1 MRLLF
6 TILILTGM
14 MTIASCDG
22 GKKGLPADVVNIP
35 NTASGEADLSAMPR
49 IEFDRN
55 EHDFGKV
62 IQGEKVT
69 YSFKFRN
76 TGRSDLFISNI
87 SATCGCTV
95 TDYPRIPIKPGEENY
110 VKVTFDSSGKQGF
123 QNKEVVVMANT
134 QPADTRL
141 RVTANV
147 FLP

>member
-1 MRLLF
+1 
-6 TILILTGM
+6 M
-14 MTIASCDG
+14 MVIASCDSG
-22 GKKGLPADVVNIP
+22 NKGLPADVVRIP
-35 NTASGEADLSAMPR
+35 NTASGEADAGAMPR
-49 IEFDRN
+49 IEFDRT

-76 TGRSDLFISNI
+76 TGGNDLLISNI

-95 TDYPRIPIKPGEENY
+95 TEYPRTPIKPGEENY
-110 VKVTFDSSGKQGF
+110 VKVTFESSGKQGF